1 MINASSPR
9 VLDTAADRRA
19 RDQRP
24 TVFAGARIV
33 DPSRGLDAIG
43 SVIVAEGKILAA
55 GPEVLNQG
63 APEGWEIVEAKGKV
77 IVPGLVD
84 MRVFLGEPGH
94 EHRET
99 FASASRAAAA
109 GGVTTIVTMP
119 DTDPVIDD
127 PALVDFVK
135 RRAREQADV
144 RVHPMAALTKG
155 LKGLETTE
163 IGLLQEA
170 GAVAFTDARHSV
182 ASSLVMRRALTY
194 ARDFGALI
202 VHHVED
208 PSLAGA
214 GVATEGEF
222 ASRLGLPGIPREAET
237 IMLERD
243 MRLVAL
249 TRGRYHASQLS
260 TGESVEILRAAKAKG
275 LDVTAAVSIN
285 HLTLNELDIGT
296 YRSFLK
302 FSPPLRHEDDRQAMI
317 EGVADGTID
326 IIVSS
331 HDPQDVEMKRHPFAE
346 AADGAIGLET
356 WLAAALRL
364 VHDGRLSWT
373 RLVEAMSLRPAER
386 LGLDAGRL
394 APGSTADLAIIDPDM
409 PWAVDRQ
416 KLFSRSKNSPFEDA
430 RFTGRVV
437 RTLVGG
443 RTVHSIA

>member
-1 MINASSPR
+1 MTSSVPPAR
-9 VLDTAADRRA
+9 SPERRA
-19 RDQRP
+19 DVRP
-24 TVFAGARIV
+24 TVFSGARIV
-33 DPSRGLDAIG
+33 DPSRGLDAVG
-43 SVIVAEGKILAA
+43 SVIVAQGRIIAA

-63 APEGWEIVEAKGKV
+63 SPEGWEIVDARGKV

-99 FASASRAAAA
+99 FASASAAAAA

-127 PALVDFVK
+127 PALVDFVL
-135 RRAREQADV
+135 RRAREQSEV

-155 LKGLETTE
+155 LAGMETTE
-163 IGLLQEA
+163 FGLLSEA
-170 GAVAFTDARHSV
+170 GAVAFTDGRKSV

-194 ARDFGALI
+194 ARDFDALI
-202 VHHVED
+202 VHHVEE
-208 PSLAGA
+208 PTLASA

-222 ASRLGLPGIPREAET
+222 ASRLGLPGVPREAET

-249 TRGRYHASQLS
+249 TGGRYHAGQVS
-260 TGESVEILRAAKAKG
+260 TSDSVEILGAAKDRG

-285 HLTLNELDIGT
+285 HLSLNELDIGT

-302 FSPPLRHEDDRQAMI
+302 FSPPLRAEEDRQAVI
-317 EGVADGTID
+317 EGLASGVID
-326 IIVSS
+326 IVVSS

-346 AADGAIGLET
+346 AAEGAIGLET
-356 WLAAALRL
+356 LLPAALRL
-364 VHDGRLSWT
+364 VHDGRVSWT
-373 RLVEAMSLRPAER
+373 RMIEALSLRPAQR

-394 APGSTADLAIIDPDM
+394 APGARADLAVIDPEV
-409 PWAVDRQ
+409 PWVLDRHG
-416 KLFSRSKNSPFEDA
+416 LHSRSKNSPFEDS
-430 RFTGRVV
+430 RFVGRVV
-437 RTLVGG
+437 RTLVDG
-443 RTVHSIA
+443 RTVHLAPS

>member
-1 MINASSPR
+1 MGTKTMINASSPR
-9 VLDTAADRRA
+9 AADADTRNP
-19 RDQRP
+19 RP
-24 TVFAGARIV
+24 TVFTGARIV
-33 DPSRGLDAIG
+33 DPARGFDAVG
-43 SVIVAEGKILAA
+43 TVVIADGRILAA
-55 GPEVLNQG
+55 GPDALNQG
-63 APEGWEIVEAKGKV
+63 APEGADIVDATGKV
-77 IVPGLVD
+77 VIPGLVD

-109 GGVTTIVTMP
+109 GGVTTIITMP

-127 PALVDFVK
+127 PALVDFVL

-155 LKGLETTE
+155 LKGIETTE

-170 GAVAFTDARHSV
+170 GAVAFTDARQSV

-249 TRGRYHASQLS
+249 TGGRYHASQLS
-260 TGESVEILRAAKAKG
+260 TGESVEILRAAKARG
-275 LDVTAAVSIN
+275 LDVTAGVSIN

-302 FSPPLRHEDDRQAMI
+302 FSPPLRCEDDRQAMI
-317 EGVADGTID
+317 EAVADGTID
-326 IIVSS
+326 IVVSS

-346 AADGAIGLET
+346 AADGGIGLET
-356 WLAAALRL
+356 WLAASLRL
-364 VHDGRLSWT
+364 VHDGRLSWA

-394 APGSTADLAIIDPDM
+394 SPGSIADLAIIDPGL
-409 PWAVDRQ
+409 PWEVDRQ

-430 RFTGRVV
+430 RFSGRVI

-443 RTVHSIA
+443 RTIYSL

>member
-1 MINASSPR
+1 MTPPIQ
-9 VLDTAADRRA
+9 TARPTTERRA
-19 RDQRP
+19 TDHKP

-33 DPSRGLDAIG
+33 DPARDLDAVG
-43 SVIVAEGKILAA
+43 SVIVAEGRILAA

-63 APEGWEIVEAKGKV
+63 SPEGWEVVDARGKV

-109 GGVTTIVTMP
+109 GGVTTLVTMP

-127 PALVDFVK
+127 PALVDFVL
-135 RRAREQADV
+135 RRAREEAEV
-144 RVHPMAALTKG
+144 RIHPMAALTKG
-155 LKGLETTE
+155 LEGLETTE
-163 IGLLQEA
+163 IGLLSEA
-170 GAVAFTDARHSV
+170 GAVAFTDGRKSV
-182 ASSLVMRRALTY
+182 ASALVMRRALTY

-222 ASRLGLPGIPREAET
+222 ASRLGLPGIPREAES

-243 MRLVAL
+243 MRLVGL
-249 TRGRYHASQLS
+249 TRGRYHASQVS
-260 TGESVEILRAAKAKG
+260 TADAVDILRIAKRNG

-302 FSPPLRHEDDRQAMI
+302 FSPPLRSEDDRQAVI
-317 EGVADGTID
+317 EGLAEGVID
-326 IIVSS
+326 IVVSG
-331 HDPQDVEMKRHPFAE
+331 HDPQDVETKRHPFAE
-346 AADGAIGLET
+346 AAPGAIGLET
-356 WLAAALRL
+356 LLAAALRL
-364 VHDGRLSWT
+364 VHDERISWR
-373 RLVEAMSLRPAER
+373 RLVEALSLRPAER
-386 LGLDAGRL
+386 LGLEAGRL
-394 APGSTADLAIIDPDM
+394 TPGSRADLTVIDPGA
-409 PWAVDRQ
+409 PWLLDRAAL
-416 KLFSRSKNSPFEDA
+416 KSRSKNTPFEDA
-430 RFTGRVV
+430 RFVGRVV

-443 RTVHSIA
+443 RTIHSLD

>member
-1 MINASSPR
+1 MTPKASDARPG
-9 VLDTAADRRA
+9 DRRGI
-19 RDQRP
+19 DHRP

-33 DPSRGLDAIG
+33 DPARGLDAVG
-43 SVIVAEGKILAA
+43 SVIVAEGRILAA

-63 APEGWEIVEAKGKV
+63 SPEGWEVVDARGKV

-109 GGVTTIVTMP
+109 GGVTTLITMP
-119 DTDPVIDD
+119 DTEPVIDD
-127 PALVDFVK
+127 PALVDFVL
-135 RRAREQADV
+135 RRAREEADV
-144 RVHPMAALTKG
+144 RIHPMAALTKG
-155 LKGLETTE
+155 QQGKETSE
-163 IGLLQEA
+163 IGLLAEA
-170 GAVAFTDARHSV
+170 GAVAFTDARRSV
-182 ASSLVMRRALTY
+182 ASALVMRRALTY

-222 ASRLGLPGIPREAET
+222 ATRMGLPGIPLAAET

-249 TRGRYHASQLS
+249 TRGKYHASQVS
-260 TGESVEILRAAKAKG
+260 TAESIDILRTAKARG

-285 HLTLNELDIGT
+285 HLSLNELDIGT

-302 FSPPLRHEDDRQAMI
+302 FSPPLRSEDDRQAMI
-317 EGVADGTID
+317 EALAEGVID
-326 IIVSS
+326 VVVSG
-331 HDPQDVEMKRHPFAE
+331 HDPQDVETKRHPFAE
-346 AADGAIGLET
+346 AADGAVGLET
-356 WLAAALRL
+356 LVAAALRL

-373 RLVEAMSLRPAER
+373 RFVEALSLKPAER
-386 LGLDAGRL
+386 LGLEAGRL
-394 APGSTADLAIIDPDM
+394 SPGARADLAVIDPGM
-409 PWAVDRQ
+409 PWLLDKP
-416 KLFSRSKNSPFEDA
+416 KLKSRSKNTPFEDA
-430 RFTGRVV
+430 KFVGRVV

-443 RTVHSIA
+443 RTIHAID

>member
-1 MINASSPR
+1 MTSR
-9 VLDTAADRRA
+9 VPTDRRA
-19 RDQRP
+19 ADHRP
-24 TVFAGARIV
+24 TVFSHARIV
-33 DPSRGLDAIG
+33 DPSRGLDAVG
-43 SVIVAEGKILAA
+43 SVIVAEGRILAA

-63 APEGWEIVEAKGKV
+63 SPEGWEIVDATDKV

-84 MRVFLGEPGH
+84 ARVFMGEPGH

-99 FASASRAAAA
+99 FASVSRAAAA

-127 PALVDFVK
+127 PALVDFVL
-135 RRAREQADV
+135 RRAREQSEV

-155 LKGLETTE
+155 QKGLETTE
-163 IGLLQEA
+163 FGLLTEA
-170 GAVAFTDARHSV
+170 GAVAFTDARKSV

-222 ASRLGLPGIPREAET
+222 ATRMGLPGIPREAES

-243 MRLVAL
+243 MRLVDL
-249 TRGRYHASQLS
+249 TKGRYHASQLS
-260 TGESVEILRAAKAKG
+260 TAQSVEILRIAKARG
-275 LDVTAAVSIN
+275 LDVTASVSIN
-285 HLTLNELDIGT
+285 HLSLNEMDIGT

-302 FSPPLRHEDDRQAMI
+302 FSPPLRHEDDRQAVI
-317 EGVADGTID
+317 EALAEGVID
-326 IIVSS
+326 MIVSS
-331 HDPQDVEMKRHPFAE
+331 HDPQDVETKRHPFAE

-356 WLAAALRL
+356 LLSAALRL

-373 RLVEAMSLRPAER
+373 RLVEALSLRPAER
-386 LGLDAGRL
+386 LGLAAGRL
-394 APGSTADLAIIDPDM
+394 SPGSPADLAVIDPGM
-409 PWAVDRQ
+409 PWLLDRQ
-416 KLFSRSKNSPFEDA
+416 ALASRSKNTPFEDA

-443 RTVHSIA
+443 RTIHALDV

>member
-1 MINASSPR
+1 MTPQAPIARPG
-9 VLDTAADRRA
+9 DRRTT
-19 RDQRP
+19 DLRP

-33 DPSRGLDAIG
+33 DPSRDLDAVG
-43 SVIVAEGKILAA
+43 SVIVAEGRILAA

-63 APEGWEIVEAKGKV
+63 SPEGWEVVDARGKV

-109 GGVTTIVTMP
+109 GGVTTLVTMP

-127 PALVDFVK
+127 PALVDFVL
-135 RRAREQADV
+135 RRAREEADV
-144 RVHPMAALTKG
+144 RIHPMAALTKG
-155 LKGLETTE
+155 QEGKETSE
-163 IGLLQEA
+163 IGLLAEA
-170 GAVAFTDARHSV
+170 GAVAFTDARRSV
-182 ASSLVMRRALTY
+182 ASALVMRRALTY

-222 ASRLGLPGIPREAET
+222 ATRMGLPGIPREAET

-249 TRGRYHASQLS
+249 TRGKYHASQVS
-260 TGESVEILRAAKAKG
+260 TAESIEILRAAKANG

-285 HLTLNELDIGT
+285 HLSLNELDIGT

-302 FSPPLRHEDDRQAMI
+302 FSPPLRSEDDRQAMI
-317 EGVADGTID
+317 EGLASGIID
-326 IIVSS
+326 IVVSG
-331 HDPQDVEMKRHPFAE
+331 HDPQDVETKRHPFAE
-346 AADGAIGLET
+346 AADGAVGLET
-356 WLAAALRL
+356 LAAAALRL
-364 VHDGRLSWT
+364 VHDGRLTWK
-373 RLVEAMSLRPAER
+373 RLVEALSLRPAER
-386 LGLDAGRL
+386 LGLEAGRL
-394 APGSTADLAIIDPDM
+394 TPGARADLALIDPGM
-409 PWAVDRQ
+409 PWLLDKAAL
-416 KLFSRSKNSPFEDA
+416 KSRSKNTPFEDA
-430 RFTGRVV
+430 KFVGRVV

-443 RTVHSIA
+443 RTIHALD

>member
-1 MINASSPR
+1 MTPNTP
-9 VLDTAADRRA
+9 TARPSDRRA
-19 RDQRP
+19 AEQRP
-24 TVFAGARIV
+24 TVLSRARIV
-33 DPSRGLDAIG
+33 DPARGLDAVG
-43 SVIVAEGKILAA
+43 SVIVAEGRILAA

-63 APEGWEIVEAKGKV
+63 NPEGWEVVDAEGMV

-127 PALVDFVK
+127 PALVDFVL
-135 RRAREQADV
+135 RRAREEADV
-144 RVHPMAALTKG
+144 RVHTMAALTKG
-155 LKGLETTE
+155 QEGKETTE
-163 IGLLQEA
+163 FGLLSAA
-170 GAVAFTDARHSV
+170 GAVAFTDARKSV

-222 ASRLGLPGIPREAET
+222 ASRMGLPGIPREAES

-243 MRLVAL
+243 MRLVDL
-249 TRGRYHASQLS
+249 TRGRYHASQVS
-260 TGESVEILRAAKAKG
+260 TAQSVEILRIAKARG
-275 LDVTAAVSIN
+275 LDVTASVSIN
-285 HLTLNELDIGT
+285 HLSLNEMDIGT

-317 EGVADGTID
+317 EAVADGVVD
-326 IIVSS
+326 VIVSS

-356 WLAAALRL
+356 LLSAGLRL
-364 VHDGRLSWT
+364 VHDGRLSWS
-373 RLVEAMSLRPAER
+373 RFVEATSLRPAER
-386 LGLDAGRL
+386 LGLSAGRL
-394 APGSTADLAIIDPDM
+394 APGSPADLAVIDPGL
-409 PWAVDRQ
+409 PWLLDRQ
-416 KLFSRSKNSPFEDA
+416 ALASRSKNTPFEDA
-430 RFTGRVV
+430 RFIGRVV

-443 RTVHSIA
+443 RTVHTLDA

>member
-1 MINASSPR
+1 MTPKAPDAR
-9 VLDTAADRRA
+9 PGDRRNTEH
-19 RDQRP
+19 RP
-24 TVFAGARIV
+24 TVFSGARIV
-33 DPSRGLDAIG
+33 DPSRDLDAVG
-43 SVIVAEGKILAA
+43 SVIVAEGRILAA

-63 APEGWEIVEAKGKV
+63 SPEGWEVVDARGKV

-109 GGVTTIVTMP
+109 GGVTTLVTMP

-127 PALVDFVK
+127 PALVDFVL
-135 RRAREQADV
+135 RRAREEADV
-144 RVHPMAALTKG
+144 RIHPMAALTKG
-155 LKGLETTE
+155 QEGRETSE
-163 IGLLQEA
+163 IGLLAEA
-170 GAVAFTDARHSV
+170 GAVAFTDARRSV
-182 ASSLVMRRALTY
+182 ASALVMRRALTY

-222 ASRLGLPGIPREAET
+222 ATRMGLPGIPREAET

-249 TRGRYHASQLS
+249 TRGKYHASQVS
-260 TGESVEILRAAKAKG
+260 TADSIDILRTAKARG

-285 HLTLNELDIGT
+285 HLSLNELDIGT

-302 FSPPLRHEDDRQAMI
+302 FSPPLRSEDDRQAMI
-317 EGVADGTID
+317 EALASGVID
-326 IIVSS
+326 VVVSG
-331 HDPQDVEMKRHPFAE
+331 HDPQDVETKRHPFAE
-346 AADGAIGLET
+346 AADGAVGLET
-356 WLAAALRL
+356 LASAAMRL
-364 VHDGRLSWT
+364 VHDGRLSWK
-373 RLVEAMSLRPAER
+373 RFVEALSLKPAER
-386 LGLDAGRL
+386 LGLEAGRL
-394 APGSTADLAIIDPDM
+394 APGARADLAVIDPGM
-409 PWAVDRQ
+409 PWLLDKP
-416 KLFSRSKNSPFEDA
+416 KLKSRSKNTPFEDA
-430 RFTGRVV
+430 KFVGRVV

-443 RTVHSIA
+443 RTIHAID

>member
-1 MINASSPR
+1 MNPTPTTPR
-9 VLDTAADRRA
+9 GPDAAL
-19 RDQRP
+19 RP
-24 TVFAGARIV
+24 TVFERARIV
-33 DPSRGLDAIG
+33 DPARGLDAVG

-63 APEGWEIVEAKGKV
+63 APDGWEIVDCSGKV

-135 RRAREQADV
+135 RRAGEQSDV

-155 LKGLETTE
+155 LEGKETTE
-163 IGLLQEA
+163 FGLLTEA
-170 GAVAFTDARHSV
+170 GAVAFTDARRSV

-249 TRGRYHASQLS
+249 TRGRYHASQVS
-260 TGESVEILRAAKAKG
+260 TADSVEILRAAKARG
-275 LDVTAAVSIN
+275 LDVTSAVSIN
-285 HLTLNELDIGT
+285 HLTLNEIDIGT

-302 FSPPLRHEDDRQAMI
+302 FSPPLRAEDDRQAMI
-317 EGVADGTID
+317 EAVAEGVVDM
-326 IIVSS
+326 IVSS
-331 HDPQDVEMKRHPFAE
+331 HDPQDVETKRHPFAE
-346 AADGAIGLET
+346 AADGAVGLET
-356 WLAAALRL
+356 LLAAALRL
-364 VHDGRLSWT
+364 VHDGRLSWK
-373 RLVEAMSLRPAER
+373 RLVEAMSLNPAQR
-386 LGLDAGRL
+386 LGLPAGRL
-394 APGSTADLAIIDPDM
+394 APGSVADLAVIDPGM
-409 PWAVDRQ
+409 PWLLDRQ
-416 KLFSRSKNSPFEDA
+416 KLASRSKNSPFEDA

-443 RTVHSIA
+443 RTIHELA

>member
-1 MINASSPR
+1 MTSVSIPR
-9 VLDTAADRRA
+9 GADTAP
-19 RDQRP
+19 RP
-24 TVFAGARIV
+24 TVFSHARIV
-33 DPSRGLDAIG
+33 DPARGLDAVG
-43 SVIVAEGKILAA
+43 SVIVAEGKVLAA

-63 APEGWEIVEAKGKV
+63 SPEGWEVVDCTGKV
-77 IVPGLVD
+77 VIPGLVD

-127 PALVDFVK
+127 PALVDFVL

-155 LKGLETTE
+155 QEGKETSE
-163 IGLLQEA
+163 FGLLSEA
-170 GAVAFTDARHSV
+170 GAVAFTDARKSV

-222 ASRLGLPGIPREAET
+222 ATRMGLPGIPREAET

-249 TRGRYHASQLS
+249 TKGKYHASQLS
-260 TGESVEILRAAKAKG
+260 TAESVEILRAAKARG
-275 LDVTAAVSIN
+275 LDVTASVSIN
-285 HLTLNELDIGT
+285 HLSLNELDIGT

-302 FSPPLRHEDDRQAMI
+302 FSPPLRSEDDRQAMI
-317 EGVADGTID
+317 EAVAEGVID
-326 IIVSS
+326 VVVSS

-346 AADGAIGLET
+346 AADGAVGLET
-356 WLAAALRL
+356 LLAASLRL

-386 LGLDAGRL
+386 LGLPAGRL
-394 APGSTADLAIIDPDM
+394 SPGSTADIAVIDPGM
-409 PWAVDRQ
+409 PWLLDRAA
-416 KLFSRSKNSPFEDA
+416 LASRSKNSPFEDA

-443 RTVHSIA
+443 RTVHKLA

>member
-1 MINASSPR
+1 MSTHASTSRGP
-9 VLDTAADRRA
+9 DAAP
-19 RDQRP
+19 RP
-24 TVFAGARIV
+24 TVFARARIV
-33 DPSRGLDAIG
+33 DPARGLDAVG
-43 SVIVAEGKILAA
+43 SVIVAEGRILAA

-63 APEGWEIVEAKGKV
+63 SPEGWEVVDATDKV

-127 PALVDFVK
+127 PALVDFVL
-135 RRAREQADV
+135 RRAREEAAV

-155 LKGLETTE
+155 QKGAETSE
-163 IGLLQEA
+163 FGLLSEA
-170 GAVAFTDARHSV
+170 GAVAFTDARRSV
-182 ASSLVMRRALTY
+182 AASLVMRRALTY

-222 ASRLGLPGIPREAET
+222 ATRMGLPGIPREAET

-249 TRGRYHASQLS
+249 TGGRYHASQLS
-260 TGESVEILRAAKAKG
+260 TAESVEILRAAKARG
-275 LDVTAAVSIN
+275 LDVTASVSIN
-285 HLTLNELDIGT
+285 HLSLNELDIGT

-317 EGVADGTID
+317 EAVADGIVD
-326 IIVSS
+326 VIVSG

-346 AADGAIGLET
+346 AADGAVGLET
-356 WLAAALRL
+356 SLAAALRL
-364 VHDGRLSWT
+364 VHDGRLSWS
-373 RLVEAMSLRPAER
+373 RLVEAMALRPAER

-394 APGSTADLAIIDPDM
+394 TPGAPADLAVIDPGM
-409 PWAVDRQ
+409 PWLLDRA
-416 KLFSRSKNSPFEDA
+416 KLLSRSKNTPFEDA
-430 RFTGRVV
+430 RFVGRVV

-443 RTVHSIA
+443 RTVHALDA

>member
-1 MINASSPR
+1 MTSR
-9 VLDTAADRRA
+9 VQTDRRA
-19 RDQRP
+19 ADQRP
-24 TVFAGARIV
+24 TVFSHARIV
-33 DPSRGLDAIG
+33 DPSRGLDAVG
-43 SVIVAEGKILAA
+43 SVIVAEGRILAA

-63 APEGWEIVEAKGKV
+63 SPEGWEIVDATDKV

-84 MRVFLGEPGH
+84 ARVFMGEPGH

-99 FASASRAAAA
+99 FASVSRAAAA

-127 PALVDFVK
+127 PALVDFVL
-135 RRAREQADV
+135 RRAREQSEV

-155 LKGLETTE
+155 QKGLETTE
-163 IGLLQEA
+163 FGLLTEA
-170 GAVAFTDARHSV
+170 GAVAFTDARKSV

-222 ASRLGLPGIPREAET
+222 ATRMGLPGIPREAES

-243 MRLVAL
+243 MRLVDL
-249 TRGRYHASQLS
+249 TKGRYHASQLS
-260 TGESVEILRAAKAKG
+260 TAQSVEILRIAKARG
-275 LDVTAAVSIN
+275 LDVTASVSIN
-285 HLTLNELDIGT
+285 HLSLNEMDIGT

-302 FSPPLRHEDDRQAMI
+302 FSPPLRHEDDRQAVI
-317 EGVADGTID
+317 EALAEGVID
-326 IIVSS
+326 MIVSS
-331 HDPQDVEMKRHPFAE
+331 HDPQDVETKRHPFAE

-356 WLAAALRL
+356 LLSAALRL

-373 RLVEAMSLRPAER
+373 RLVEALSRRPAER
-386 LGLDAGRL
+386 LGLGAGRL
-394 APGSTADLAIIDPDM
+394 SPGSPADLAVIDPGM
-409 PWAVDRQ
+409 PWLLDRQ
-416 KLFSRSKNSPFEDA
+416 ALASRSKNTPFEDA
-430 RFTGRVV
+430 RFIGRVV

-443 RTVHSIA
+443 RTIHALDV

>member
-1 MINASSPR
+1 MPSP
-9 VLDTAADRRA
+9 VPTARGADRRGTEH
-19 RDQRP
+19 RP

-33 DPSRGLDAIG
+33 DPARRLDAVG
-43 SVIVAEGKILAA
+43 SVIVAEGRILAA

-63 APEGWEIVEAKGKV
+63 SPEGWEVVDATGKV

-84 MRVFLGEPGH
+84 CRVFMGEPGH

-99 FASASRAAAA
+99 FASVSRAAAA
-109 GGVTTIVTMP
+109 GGVTTIITMP

-127 PALVDFVK
+127 PALVDFVL
-135 RRAREQADV
+135 RRAREQSEV

-155 LKGLETTE
+155 QKGQETTE
-163 IGLLQEA
+163 FGLLTEA
-170 GAVAFTDARHSV
+170 GAVAFTDARKSV

-222 ASRLGLPGIPREAET
+222 ATRMGLPGIPREAES

-243 MRLVAL
+243 MRLVDL
-249 TRGRYHASQLS
+249 THGRYHASQLS
-260 TGESVEILRAAKAKG
+260 TAQSVEILRIAKARG
-275 LDVTAAVSIN
+275 LDVTASVSIN
-285 HLTLNELDIGT
+285 HLSLNEMDIGT

-317 EGVADGTID
+317 EAVADGVID
-326 IIVSS
+326 MIVSS
-331 HDPQDVEMKRHPFAE
+331 HDPQDVETKRHPFAE

-356 WLAAALRL
+356 LLSASLRL
-364 VHDGRLSWT
+364 VHDGRLTWT
-373 RLVEAMSLRPAER
+373 RLVEALSLRPAER
-386 LGLDAGRL
+386 LGLTAGRL
-394 APGSTADLAIIDPDM
+394 SPGSPADLTVIDPGM
-409 PWAVDRQ
+409 PWLLDRQ
-416 KLFSRSKNSPFEDA
+416 ALASRSKNTPFEDA
-430 RFTGRVV
+430 RFTGRVI

-443 RTVHSIA
+443 RTIHALDL

>member
-1 MINASSPR
+1 MTSR
-9 VLDTAADRRA
+9 VQTDRRA
-19 RDQRP
+19 ADQRP
-24 TVFAGARIV
+24 TVFSHARIV
-33 DPSRGLDAIG
+33 DPSRGLDAVG
-43 SVIVAEGKILAA
+43 SVIVAEGRILAA

-63 APEGWEIVEAKGKV
+63 SPEGWEIVDATDKV

-84 MRVFLGEPGH
+84 ARVFMGEPGH

-99 FASASRAAAA
+99 FASVSRAAAA

-127 PALVDFVK
+127 PALVDFVL
-135 RRAREQADV
+135 RRAREQSEV

-155 LKGLETTE
+155 QKGLETTE
-163 IGLLQEA
+163 FGLLTEA
-170 GAVAFTDARHSV
+170 GAVAFTDARKSV

-222 ASRLGLPGIPREAET
+222 ATRMGLPGIPREAES

-243 MRLVAL
+243 MRLVDL
-249 TRGRYHASQLS
+249 TKGRYHASQLS
-260 TGESVEILRAAKAKG
+260 TAQSVEILRIAKARG
-275 LDVTAAVSIN
+275 LDVTASVSIN
-285 HLTLNELDIGT
+285 HLSLNEMDIGT

-302 FSPPLRHEDDRQAMI
+302 FSPPLRHEDDRQAVI
-317 EGVADGTID
+317 EALAEGVID
-326 IIVSS
+326 MIVSS
-331 HDPQDVEMKRHPFAE
+331 HDPQDVETKRHPFAE

-356 WLAAALRL
+356 LLSAALRL

-373 RLVEAMSLRPAER
+373 RLVEALSLRPAER
-386 LGLDAGRL
+386 LGLGAGRL
-394 APGSTADLAIIDPDM
+394 SPGSPADLAVIDPGM
-409 PWAVDRQ
+409 PWLLDRQ
-416 KLFSRSKNSPFEDA
+416 DLASRSKNTPFEDA
-430 RFTGRVV
+430 RFIGRVV

-443 RTVHSIA
+443 RTIHALDD

>member
-1 MINASSPR
+1 MTPNIP
-9 VLDTAADRRA
+9 TARPSDRRVA
-19 RDQRP
+19 DQRP

-33 DPSRGLDAIG
+33 DPARGLDAVG
-43 SVIVAEGKILAA
+43 SVIVAEGRILAA

-63 APEGWEIVEAKGKV
+63 SPEGWEVVDAKGKV

-84 MRVFLGEPGH
+84 MRVFVGEPGH

-127 PALVDFVK
+127 PALVDFVL
-135 RRAREQADV
+135 RRAREEADV

-155 LKGLETTE
+155 QKGAETTE
-163 IGLLQEA
+163 FGLLKAA
-170 GAVAFTDARHSV
+170 GAVAFTDARRSV

-194 ARDFGALI
+194 ARDFEALI

-222 ASRLGLPGIPREAET
+222 ATRMGLPGIPREAES

-243 MRLVAL
+243 MRLVEL

-260 TGESVEILRAAKAKG
+260 TAQSVEVLRIAKRRG
-275 LDVTAAVSIN
+275 LDVTASVSIN
-285 HLTLNELDIGT
+285 HLSLNEMDIGT

-317 EGVADGTID
+317 EALAEGVID
-326 IIVSS
+326 VVVSS
-331 HDPQDVEMKRHPFAE
+331 HDPQDVETKRHPFAE

-356 WLAAALRL
+356 LLAAALRL
-364 VHDGRLSWT
+364 VHDGRLTWT
-373 RLVEAMSLRPAER
+373 RLVEALSLRPAER
-386 LGLDAGRL
+386 LGLVAGRL
-394 APGSTADLAIIDPDM
+394 SPGSPADLAVIDPDL
-409 PWAVDRQ
+409 PWLLDRPA
-416 KLFSRSKNSPFEDA
+416 LASRSKNTPFEDA
-430 RFTGRVV
+430 RFTGRVT
-437 RTLVGG
+437 RTLVAG
-443 RTVHSIA
+443 RTVHALDA

>member
-1 MINASSPR
+1 MSPTPASSRP
-9 VLDTAADRRA
+9 DTAA
-19 RDQRP
+19 RP
-24 TVFAGARIV
+24 TVFSHARIV
-33 DPSRGLDAIG
+33 DPARGLDAVG
-43 SVIVAEGKILAA
+43 SVIVAEGRILAA

-63 APEGWEIVEAKGKV
+63 APEGWEVVDARDHV

-135 RRAREQADV
+135 RRASEESQV

-155 LKGLETTE
+155 QKGQETTE
-163 IGLLQEA
+163 FGLLSAA
-170 GAVAFTDARHSV
+170 GAVAFTDARRSV

-208 PSLAGA
+208 ASLAGA

-249 TRGRYHASQLS
+249 TRGKYHASQLS
-260 TGESVEILRAAKAKG
+260 TGESVEILRAAKARG
-275 LDVTAAVSIN
+275 LDVTASVSIN
-285 HLTLNELDIGT
+285 HLSLNEIDIGT

-317 EGVADGTID
+317 EGVADGVID
-326 IIVSS
+326 VIVSG

-356 WLAAALRL
+356 LLAACLRL
-364 VHDGRLSWT
+364 VHDERLSWT
-373 RLVEAMSLRPAER
+373 RLVEATSLRPAER
-386 LGLDAGRL
+386 LGLVGGRL
-394 APGSTADLAIIDPDM
+394 TPGAPADLAVIDPGM
-409 PWAVDRQ
+409 PWLLDRQ
-416 KLFSRSKNSPFEDA
+416 RLASRSKNTPFEDA
-430 RFTGRVV
+430 RFVGRVV

-443 RTVHSIA
+443 RTVHALGA

>member
-1 MINASSPR
+1 MTTVSTSR
-9 VLDTAADRRA
+9 GTETAP
-19 RDQRP
+19 RP
-24 TVFAGARIV
+24 TVFSHARIV
-33 DPSRGLDAIG
+33 DPSRGLDAVG

-63 APEGWEIVEAKGKV
+63 APEGWEIVDATGKV
-77 IVPGLVD
+77 VVPGLVD

-127 PALVDFVK
+127 PALVDFVL

-144 RVHPMAALTKG
+144 RIHPMAALTKG
-155 LKGLETTE
+155 QEGKETSE
-163 IGLLQEA
+163 FGLLKEA
-170 GAVAFTDARHSV
+170 GAVAFTDARKSV

-222 ASRLGLPGIPREAET
+222 ATRMGLPGIPREAET

-249 TRGRYHASQLS
+249 TRGRYHASQVS
-260 TGESVEILRAAKAKG
+260 TAESVEILRAAKARG
-275 LDVTAAVSIN
+275 LDVTASVSIN
-285 HLTLNELDIGT
+285 HLSLNEMDIGT

-317 EGVADGTID
+317 EAVAEGVVDVV
-326 IIVSS
+326 VSS
-331 HDPQDVEMKRHPFAE
+331 HDPQDVETKRHPFAE
-346 AADGAIGLET
+346 AADGAVGLET
-356 WLAAALRL
+356 LLAASLRL

-373 RLVEAMSLRPAER
+373 RLVEALSLRPAER
-386 LGLDAGRL
+386 LGLPAGRL
-394 APGSTADLAIIDPDM
+394 APGSTADIAVIDPGM
-409 PWAVDRQ
+409 PWLLDRAA
-416 KLFSRSKNSPFEDA
+416 LASRSKNSPFEDA

-443 RTVHSIA
+443 RTIHQIV

>member
-1 MINASSPR
+1 MTPNIPTGRAS
-9 VLDTAADRRA
+9 
-19 RDQRP
+19 DQRP
-24 TVFAGARIV
+24 TVFSRARIV
-33 DPSRGLDAIG
+33 DPARDLDAVG
-43 SVIVAEGKILAA
+43 SVIVAEGRILAA

-63 APEGWEIVEAKGKV
+63 NPEGWEVVDAEGMV

-127 PALVDFVK
+127 PALVDFVL
-135 RRAREQADV
+135 RRAREEADV
-144 RVHPMAALTKG
+144 RVHTMAALTKG
-155 LKGLETTE
+155 QEGKETTE
-163 IGLLQEA
+163 FGLLSAA
-170 GAVAFTDARHSV
+170 GAVAFTDARRSV

-222 ASRLGLPGIPREAET
+222 ASRMGLPGIPREAES

-243 MRLVAL
+243 MRLVDL
-249 TRGRYHASQLS
+249 TRGRYHASQVS
-260 TGESVEILRAAKAKG
+260 TAQSVEILRVAKARG
-275 LDVTAAVSIN
+275 LDVTASVSIN
-285 HLTLNELDIGT
+285 HLSLNEMDIGT

-317 EGVADGTID
+317 EAVADGVVD
-326 IIVSS
+326 VIVSS

-356 WLAAALRL
+356 LLSAGLRL
-364 VHDGRLSWT
+364 VHDGRISWS
-373 RLVEAMSLRPAER
+373 RLIEAMSLRPAER
-386 LGLDAGRL
+386 LGLSAGRL
-394 APGSTADLAIIDPDM
+394 SPGSPADLAVIDPGM
-409 PWAVDRQ
+409 PWLLDRQ
-416 KLFSRSKNSPFEDA
+416 ALASRSKNTPFEDA
-430 RFTGRVV
+430 RFIGRVV

-443 RTVHSIA
+443 RTVHTLDA